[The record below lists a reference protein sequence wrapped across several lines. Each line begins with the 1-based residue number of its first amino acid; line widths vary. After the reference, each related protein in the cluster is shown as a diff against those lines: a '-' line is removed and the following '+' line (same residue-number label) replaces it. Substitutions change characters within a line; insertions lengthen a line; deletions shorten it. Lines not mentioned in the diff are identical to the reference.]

1 MCFIIFVK
9 FLLSSIF
16 PFFIGPNKIF
26 YPPKA
31 PEQIYVNILKQKMP
45 LNQTASRRPPLSP
58 LPQSL
63 IHQLTQKLHI
73 RDVP

>member
-26 YPPKA
+26 YPQKA
-31 PEQIYVNILKQKMP
+31 SEQIYVNILKQKMP
-45 LNQTASRRPPLSP
+45 LNQTASRRP
-58 LPQSL
+58 
-63 IHQLTQKLHI
+63 QL
-73 RDVP
+73 

>member
-26 YPPKA
+26 YPQKA
-31 PEQIYVNILKQKMP
+31 SEQIYVN
-45 LNQTASRRPPLSP
+45 
-58 LPQSL
+58 SL
-63 IHQLTQKLHI
+63 TYGWISQE
-73 RDVP
+73 